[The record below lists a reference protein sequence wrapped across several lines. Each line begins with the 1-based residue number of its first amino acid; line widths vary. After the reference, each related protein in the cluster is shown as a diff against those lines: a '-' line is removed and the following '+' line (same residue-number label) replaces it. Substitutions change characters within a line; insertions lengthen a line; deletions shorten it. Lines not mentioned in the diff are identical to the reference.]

1 MHTMGV
7 FEQNF
12 DQVIERKGTQS
23 IKWDAMK
30 PFIGKEDLMPFWV
43 ADMDFT
49 SPKAVIEALKQRAE
63 HGVFGYNLDNKE
75 ALEAFVQ
82 WVDRRHNATVDPSW
96 VVRSPGVVT
105 AIGLAIQALTSAE
118 DGILIL
124 PPVYPQFIEM
134 VEFNQRR
141 LLYAPLIFDA
151 DNRPFLDFET
161 IETILRTEKPKM
173 LIFCSPHN
181 PLGRIWSE
189 DEIHRL
195 SELCRHNGTIF
206 FSDEI
211 HCDLLFPG
219 KAFYS
224 ALKETQSG
232 LEHIVVAMAPS
243 KTFNIA
249 GLGYALVI
257 MPNEAH
263 RKAFKGVMD
272 KLHLSVV
279 DCFNEVAAKAAYLSG
294 DEWLDSLMVYLSE
307 SYSRLVEICAAQMPK
322 VKVTP
327 MEATY
332 LAWLDFR
339 AYFED
344 PEALKTF
351 MIEKAGLAL
360 NDGRAFGPGGGGF
373 VRFNFGCPREVM
385 EKGLHALAEALK
397 QI

>member
-1 MHTMGV
+1 MRD
-7 FEQNF
+7 F
-12 DQVIERKGTQS
+12 DQIIERKGTQS

-30 PFIGKEDLMPFWV
+30 PFIGKEELMPFWV

-49 SPKAVIEALKQRAE
+49 SPSAVVDALEKRAR

-75 ALEAFVQ
+75 AIQAFSQ
-82 WVDRRHNATVDPSW
+82 WANRRHDVAIDPDW

-105 AIGLAIQALTSAE
+105 AIGLAIQAFTTLE
-118 DGILIL
+118 DSIMIMT
-124 PPVYPQFIEM
+124 PVYPQFIEM
-134 VEFNQRR
+134 VEFNHRK
-141 LLYAPLIFDA
+141 LICAPLIFDSSA
-151 DNRPFLDFET
+151 RPELDFVA
-161 IETILRTEKPKM
+161 IERLMKEERPKM

-189 DEIHRL
+189 EEVSKL
-195 SELCRHNGTIF
+195 SELCKRHEVLF

-211 HCDLLFPG
+211 HCDLLFPN
-219 KAFYS
+219 KNFYS
-224 ALKETQSG
+224 ALKDKENG

-249 GLGYALVI
+249 GLGYALVV

-263 RKAFKGVMD
+263 RRAFKGVMD

-279 DCFNEVAAKAAYLSG
+279 DCFNEVAAEAAYRHG
-294 DEWLDSLMVYLSE
+294 DVWLDQLMSYLSE
-307 SYSRLVEICAAQMPK
+307 NYARLVEICAEQMPE
-322 VKVTP
+322 VRVTP

-339 AYFED
+339 AYFKD
-344 PEALKTF
+344 PEALKNF
-351 MIEKAGLAL
+351 MLDEAGLAV
-360 NDGRAFGPGGGGF
+360 NDGRAFGSGGEGF

-385 EKGLHALAEALK
+385 EKGLYTLAEALK
-397 QI
+397 KHPF

>member
-1 MHTMGV
+1 MG
-7 FEQNF
+7 EQLRDFNRI
-12 DQVIERKGTQS
+12 IERKGTQS

-49 SPKAVIEALKQRAE
+49 SPSAIIDALEKRAK

-75 ALEAFVQ
+75 AILAFSK
-82 WVDRRHNATVDPSW
+82 WAKRRHGIEIDPSW
-96 VVRSPGVVT
+96 VMRSPGVVT
-105 AIGLAIQALTSAE
+105 AIGLAIQAFTTPE
-118 DGILIL
+118 DSIMIM

-134 VEFNQRR
+134 VEFNHRK
-141 LLYAPLIFDA
+141 LVYAPLVFDSE
-151 DNRPFLDFET
+151 NRPELDFES
-161 IETILRTEKPKM
+161 IEKCMAEEKPKM

-189 DEIHRL
+189 AEVLKL
-195 SELCRHNGTIF
+195 SELCKRHEVLF

-211 HCDLLFPG
+211 HCDLLFPN
-219 KAFYS
+219 KTFYS
-224 ALKETQSG
+224 ALNDKASG
-232 LEHIVVAMAPS
+232 LDHVVVAMAPS

-257 MPNEAH
+257 MPNEGH
-263 RKAFKGVMD
+263 RRAFKGVMD

-279 DCFNEVAAKAAYLSG
+279 DCFNEVAAEAAYLHG
-294 DEWLDSLMVYLSE
+294 DEWLNELMAYMSE
-307 SYSRLVEICAAQMPK
+307 NYARLVEICAEQMPE

-339 AYFED
+339 SYFKD
-344 PEALKTF
+344 PEALKNF
-351 MIEKAGLAL
+351 MLDEAGLAV
-360 NDGRAFGPGGGGF
+360 NDGRAFGPGGEGF
-373 VRFNFGCPREVM
+373 IRFNFGCPREVM
-385 EKGLHALAEALK
+385 EKGLYTLAEALK
-397 QI
+397 KHQF

>member
-1 MHTMGV
+1 MGV
-7 FEQNF
+7 LEQDF

-49 SPKAVIEALKQRAE
+49 SPKAVVDALKARAE
-63 HGVFGYNLDNKE
+63 HGVFGYNLDDKS
-75 ALEAFVQ
+75 AVEAFVH
-82 WVDRRHNATVDPSW
+82 WADRRHGVSIDPSW

-105 AIGLAIQALTSAE
+105 AIGLAIQALTTEADS
-118 DGILIL
+118 ILIL

-134 VEFNQRR
+134 VEFNRR
-141 LLYAPLIFDA
+141 KLFYAPLSFDS
-151 DNRPFLDFET
+151 DNRPFMDFEV
-161 IETILRTEKPKM
+161 IATILKQEKPKM

-181 PLGRIWSE
+181 PLGRIWSAQE
-189 DEIHRL
+189 VHQL
-195 SELCRHNGTIF
+195 SELCRESGTLF

-219 KAFYS
+219 KTFYS
-224 ALKETQSG
+224 ALNETQGG
-232 LEHIVVAMAPS
+232 LDHILVAMAPS

-257 MPNEAH
+257 LPNEAH

-279 DCFNEVAAKAAYLSG
+279 DCFNEGAAKAAYQSG
-294 DEWLDSLMVYLSE
+294 DEWLDGLMAYLSGN
-307 SYSRLVEICAAQMPK
+307 YARLVDICAEQMPR

-332 LAWLDFR
+332 LAWLDFS

-344 PEALKTF
+344 PEALKSF
-351 MIEKAGLAL
+351 MLEEAGLAL
-360 NDGRAFGPGGGGF
+360 NDGRAFGPGGAGCM
-373 VRFNFGCPREVM
+373 RFNFGCPKEVM
-385 EKGLHALAEALK
+385 EKGLYTLAEALRNHSV
-397 QI
+397 